1 MREWSGTF
9 FFLIAE
15 SAAERPCMSLAT
27 LHWSMKNE
35 LIRWVFPN
43 VCDVVWGVWWRSW
56 GVCGD
61 EMEICVS
68 CIPHVLFVSFPIV
81 LHCFLLFSICRRCP
95 SFPLELFLCFPFFF
109 VFPLFAFLPFPLVS
123 CCFRSFPAH
132 FLFLPFVSHRFIPF
146 PIVSYCFPPFPSVSL
161 FPIVTRFFSL
171 LVSFRSL
178 LFPMVS

>member
-1 MREWSGTF
+1 
-9 FFLIAE
+9 
-15 SAAERPCMSLAT
+15 
-27 LHWSMKNE
+27 
-35 LIRWVFPN
+35 
-43 VCDVVWGVWWRSW
+43 
-56 GVCGD
+56 
-61 EMEICVS
+61 MEICVS

-171 LVSFRSL
+171 LVSFRSPLFPTVSYRSL
-178 LFPMVS
+178 LFPSVCTLNALLRSLLFPPISYRSQWFLLVSL